1 MTTSIDWNQ
10 LLDAALAAR
19 LNSYSPFSHFPVG
32 AALLTVDGSVY
43 AGCNVENSSYGL
55 TICAERNA
63 LAAAVA
69 DGHREFTAIAV
80 IAERHP
86 PAQPCGMCLQTLAEF
101 VPGDFLILLA
111 DTAGERRERR
121 LRDFLPDP
129 FQFRRD
135 KRGGEGPTPG

>member
-1 MTTSIDWNQ
+1 MATPAQ
-10 LLDAALAAR
+10 LKKLEAAAR
-19 LNSYSPFSHFPVG
+19 AAAGRAYAPYSRFAVG
-32 AALLTVDGSVY
+32 AAVLTATGQIHS
-43 AGCNVENSSYGL
+43 GCNVENSSYGL

-63 LAAAVA
+63 LAAAIA

-101 VPGDFLILLA
+101 APGDFLILLA

-135 KRGGEGPTPG
+135 KRD